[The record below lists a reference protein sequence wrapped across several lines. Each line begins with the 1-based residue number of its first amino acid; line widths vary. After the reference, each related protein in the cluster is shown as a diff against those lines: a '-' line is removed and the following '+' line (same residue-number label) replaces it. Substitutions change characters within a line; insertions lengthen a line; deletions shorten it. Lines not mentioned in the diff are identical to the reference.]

1 MTASIYWNPNQKD
14 YIMNINMRLVE
25 LPLPMHYLWQGDATA
40 PDEAHQELINIFY
53 IQRDITKK

>member
-14 YIMNINMRLVE
+14 YIMNINMRLVD
-25 LPLPMHYLWQGDATA
+25 LPLPRHYLWQGDATA
-40 PDEAHQELINIFY
+40 PDDAHQELINIFY